1 MNETLLDVTY
11 NEDWNDTVR
20 DIWRRWE
27 SSTGTLR
34 LLSMQVTVDHIARV
48 LDGLTVVQ
56 HHLDIMLH
64 SLVEVQRGVLHPQ
77 VVSPL
82 NVITALMRASPYFPP
97 DTSLPFPLSKDS
109 VYLLYK
115 LCEVNVYMW
124 NDTLCYVI
132 KLPLVNKGDY
142 DILRLIPIPIA
153 MGSGKFVY
161 LDTGNDLLFFD
172 RVSQHYFM
180 SAGVNAV

>member
-1 MNETLLDVTY
+1 
-11 NEDWNDTVR
+11 
-20 DIWRRWE
+20 
-27 SSTGTLR
+27 
-34 LLSMQVTVDHIARV
+34 
-48 LDGLTVVQ
+48 
-56 HHLDIMLH
+56 
-64 SLVEVQRGVLHPQ
+64 
-77 VVSPL
+77 
-82 NVITALMRASPYFPP
+82 
-97 DTSLPFPLSKDS
+97 
-109 VYLLYK
+109 
-115 LCEVNVYMW
+115 MW
-124 NDTLCYVI
+124 NDTLSYVI